1 MLDGTRSPP
10 DLCRVYIRD
19 FIEKPMVTEAL
30 HNPHMRLSM
39 TNSNTLDLFSM
50 KSTKMDNS
58 LEGRRV
64 MVLRRVVDRFKIF
77 WILISI
83 LVISPCMGVLVGLCS
98 KDANVGIAVS
108 AGVFALATFLQGLAV
123 WVQG

>member
-30 HNPHMRLSM
+30 HNPRMRFSM
-39 TNSNTLDLFSM
+39 TNSDTLDRFTEE
-50 KSTKMDNS
+50 STKLDNS
-58 LEGRRV
+58 LEGRRII
-64 MVLRRVVDRFKIF
+64 VLQRVVDRVKIF

-83 LVISPCMGVLVGLCS
+83 LVISPCMGLLVGLCS
-98 KDANVGIAVS
+98 RDANVGVAVS